1 LGEQVRKASNIV
13 KHNEYTFRKIE
24 PYLTFLNIHQLE
36 RHGADILSKVIE
48 LEEANQCPRERDK
61 NKDDAI
67 TMLSNQPLTIT
78 ETKGIENKIFSN
90 NILMYY
96 PPYVKKFTRFY

>member
-61 NKDDAI
+61 NKDDAL